1 MNKTLIN
8 DYRIELFS
16 KINSA
21 SCDYFALHYSKKNE
35 IMDYFLYYLLDGYF
49 N

>member
-8 DYRIELFS
+8 ASRLELFG
-16 KINSA
+16 KVNSA
-21 SCDYFALHYSKKNE
+21 SCNYFAYHYSKKNE
-35 IMDYFLYYLLDGYF
+35 IMDYFLYYLLDGYY

>member
-8 DYRIELFS
+8 DHILRLFS
-16 KINSA
+16 RVNSA
-21 SCDYFALHYSKKNE
+21 SCDYFAFHYSKKVE
-35 IMDYFLYYLLDGYF
+35 LMDYFLYYLLDGYF